1 MMLRFATFMLP
12 VEFLIKLPYSTLM
25 SDIAV
30 FQIDCIIGEN
40 ITGLKCIMV
49 RYSERYHTSRL
60 DLDIRSRGLDSS
72 PDPGHWVVSS
82 NELGHG

>member
-25 SDIAV
+25 SDFAV

-40 ITGLKCIMV
+40 ITGLKGIMI
-49 RYSERYHTSRL
+49 RYSELFHTSRL
-60 DLDIRSRGLDSS
+60 DLDISCSKAG
-72 PDPGHWVVSS
+72 
-82 NELGHG
+82 